1 MEIAD
6 PTYDS
11 FYPTY
16 ESVDPRHESVDP
28 RHGKRCP
35 CDPRRGNREIN

>member
-1 MEIAD
+1 MEIVD

-28 RHGKRCP
+28 RHGKCCP
-35 CDPRRGNREIN
+35 SDPRRGNRGN